1 MCVGLILFSLTITL
15 KASINMLFEKILK
28 LQSIA
33 ESKFFSKEDQAKYSK
48 KKKKKIL
55 SIKCFSGF

>member
-1 MCVGLILFSLTITL
+1 MCVGLILFSLTIIL

-33 ESKFFSKEDQAKYSK
+33 ESKFFSKEDQAKYSQ
-48 KKKKKIL
+48 KKKKIL
-55 SIKCFSGF
+55 NIKCFSGF

>member
-1 MCVGLILFSLTITL
+1 MCVGLILFSLTIIL

-33 ESKFFSKEDQAKYSK
+33 ESKFFSKEDQAKYSQ
-48 KKKKKIL
+48 KKKKIL
-55 SIKCFSGF
+55 EY

>member
-1 MCVGLILFSLTITL
+1 MCVGLILFSLTIIL

-33 ESKFFSKEDQAKYSK
+33 ESKFFSMEDQAKYSQK
-48 KKKKKIL
+48 KKKFL

>member
-33 ESKFFSKEDQAKYSK
+33 ESKFFSEDQAKYSQK
-48 KKKKKIL
+48 KKK
-55 SIKCFSGF
+55 S